1 MTASNISLASLAAN
15 CATSLLE
22 AKAHEDKAKAFKDA
36 ANVTIAQ
43 LHKAKAV
50 IGRKGSCATATAFY
64 DTLVAGGLAKGTASN
79 YLSVFKDAVK
89 TGKPVTDWNP
99 NRKGAKGKSVKGK
112 APKQD
117 RANPALDAL
126 FKMIKSDGGL
136 DILTSVQYAYDDD
149 EGTIIEIV
157 IDMLKSEGYEIESES
172 ESDSE

>member
-1 MTASNISLASLAAN
+1 MTASNISLASLASN
-15 CATSLLE
+15 CALALLD

-99 NRKGAKGKSVKGK
+99 NRKGETKGKGKGGKGK
-112 APKQD
+112 GQAAFADLLLKAFNHENGETLQ
-117 RANPALDAL
+117 ALCD
-126 FKMIKSDGGL
+126 
-136 DILTSVQYAYDDD
+136 DILTKYEAAEVENIYQGFVNYL
-149 EGTIIEIV
+149 E
-157 IDMLKSEGYEIESES
+157 SEGYEITK
-172 ESDSE
+172 